1 MLENTDVE
9 LTGIDA
15 HTAYYARN
23 NRRIGLGCIISTDA
37 ELTWIDKPTG
47 YMVEF
52 DHRPKF
58 VEYVRVFDELFES
71 KVLLVKNEG

>member
-15 HTAYYARN
+15 PTAYYVKYD
-23 NRRIGLGCIISTDA
+23 S
-37 ELTWIDKPTG
+37 
-47 YMVEF
+47 
-52 DHRPKF
+52 RPEF

-71 KVLLVKNEG
+71 NVFLVGSEG